1 MTTRQN
7 SPALAWLLGLSVF
20 AAAVWYAF
28 RHSPVPLLILL
39 TLASAQVSIHVG
51 QQSVERYGRRVPVTE
66 MLALARQG
74 DRAMLLGGL
83 CGYLMLIFCLAAAY
97 FAF

>member
-7 SPALAWLLGLSVF
+7 SPALAWILGLCVF

-28 RHSPVPLLILL
+28 QHSPVPLLIV
-39 TLASAQVSIHVG
+39 LAIGAAQVSIHVG
-51 QQSVERYGRRVPVTE
+51 QQGVARYGRRVPVTE

-74 DRAMLLGGL
+74 DRAMLLGAL
-83 CGYLMLIFCLAAAY
+83 CGYLMVAFFLAAAY